1 MLAGGRAF
9 GIPSPTAL
17 KVVQAADKAQPV
29 AGSIGGLRDASIAD
43 GTLLTV
49 GGTVYVSYG
58 NSLYPFKSMTQ
69 LATDGY
75 GGTPSLAVPS
85 TVGLAVVT
93 AYTGS

>member
-1 MLAGGRAF
+1 LAGGRAF
-9 GIPSPTAL
+9 GIASLTAL
-17 KVVQAADKAQPV
+17 KTIEAADRAEPV
-29 AGSIGGLRDASIAD
+29 VGSIGPLRDATIAD

-75 GGTPSLAVPS
+75 GGTPSIAVPS

-93 AYTGS
+93 TYSGS